1 MRKRKYWQD
10 GSVYIKGDILSYL
23 APLIRYIFWGPGLG
37 NTLTW
42 ITEEVNER
50 LLHSVGGVGNQGRSK
65 MIKSQSSSATWPL
78 PGVCVCLHFLS
89 FLFCFF
95 SSFLPLS
102 LSLLPSLPSSPF
114 PFSFLWF
121 WCFETGPH
129 CPELT
134 ILLRQPWECI
144 TVDCHISCI
153 SFLSYSPLS
162 STKPRERSAD
172 TMGAWKARGGSH
184 GLSQHIQLGA

>member
-1 MRKRKYWQD
+1 MKGCYIVWVGLETKDVPRWLSPRVLQPH
-10 GSVYIKGDILSYL
+10 GLFQVSV
-23 APLIRYIFWGPGLG
+23 
-37 NTLTW
+37 
-42 ITEEVNER
+42 
-50 LLHSVGGVGNQGRSK
+50 SK
-65 MIKSQSSSATWPL
+65 SAFP
-78 PGVCVCLHFLS
+78 FLS
-89 FLFCFF
+89 FLFF

-172 TMGAWKARGGSH
+172 TMGAWKVRGGSH